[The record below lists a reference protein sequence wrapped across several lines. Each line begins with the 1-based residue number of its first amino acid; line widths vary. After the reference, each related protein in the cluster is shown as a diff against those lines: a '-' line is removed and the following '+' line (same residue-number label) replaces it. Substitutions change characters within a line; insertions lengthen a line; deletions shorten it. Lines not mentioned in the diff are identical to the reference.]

1 MELTQ
6 MVGQVGFPIAVA
18 LWLLIRLDKKLES
31 FERAAAALAAR
42 LEAHSNR
49 CLECRE
55 YRRTHNSKTSKSNS
69 NLTTTGS
76 CQCL

>member
-42 LEAHSNR
+42 LEEHSNR
-49 CLECRE
+49 CLECRD
-55 YRRTHNSKTSKSNS
+55 YRRTQNNNNSTNQ
-69 NLTTTGS
+69 
-76 CQCL
+76 CQCPS

>member
-18 LWLLIRLDKKLES
+18 MWLLIRLDKKLES

-42 LEAHSNR
+42 LEEHSNR

-55 YRRTHNSKTSKSNS
+55 YRRTQNNNNSKNQ
-69 NLTTTGS
+69 
-76 CQCL
+76 CQCP

>member
-55 YRRTHNSKTSKSNS
+55 YHHRRNEKKERSV
-69 NLTTTGS
+69 
-76 CQCL
+76 

>member
-6 MVGQVGFPIAVA
+6 MVGHVGFPIAVA

-55 YRRTHNSKTSKSNS
+55 YQRRQTERSERNERSA
-69 NLTTTGS
+69 
-76 CQCL
+76 

>member
-18 LWLLIRLDKKLES
+18 MWLLIRLDKKLES

-42 LEAHSNR
+42 LEEHSNR

-55 YRRTHNSKTSKSNS
+55 YRRTHTSNNNSNS
-69 NLTTTGS
+69 TGS
-76 CQCL
+76 CQCS

>member
-55 YRRTHNSKTSKSNS
+55 YRRTHTSRNSKSNRE
-69 NLTTTGS
+69 
-76 CQCL
+76 CL

>member
-31 FERAAAALAAR
+31 FEQAATALASR
-42 LEAHSNR
+42 LEDHSNR
-49 CLECRE
+49 CLECRD
-55 YRRTHNSKTSKSNS
+55 YRRTQNRKDAGN
-69 NLTTTGS
+69 
-76 CQCL
+76 CQCP

>member
-18 LWLLIRLDKKLES
+18 MWLLIRLDKKLES

-42 LEAHSNR
+42 LEEHSNR

-55 YRRTHNSKTSKSNS
+55 YRRHNTETVQS
-69 NLTTTGS
+69 
-76 CQCL
+76 QCLKDCPKQC

>member
-18 LWLLIRLDKKLES
+18 MWLLIRLDKKLES

-55 YRRTHNSKTSKSNS
+55 YRRTHNSNSNS
-69 NLTTTGS
+69 NSTGP
-76 CQCL
+76 CQC

>member
-55 YRRTHNSKTSKSNS
+55 YHHRQNEKQERSA
-69 NLTTTGS
+69 
-76 CQCL
+76 

>member
-55 YRRTHNSKTSKSNS
+55 YHR
-69 NLTTTGS
+69 
-76 CQCL
+76 

>member
-18 LWLLIRLDKKLES
+18 MWLLIRLDKKLES

-42 LEAHSNR
+42 LEEHSNR
-49 CLECRE
+49 CIECRE
-55 YRRTHNSKTSKSNS
+55 YRRHNTESGHTQCPKD
-69 NLTTTGS
+69 
-76 CQCL
+76 CQTQCQA

>member
-18 LWLLIRLDKKLES
+18 MWLLIRLDKKLES
-31 FERAAAALAAR
+31 FERAAAALAAC
-42 LEAHSNR
+42 LEEHSNR

-55 YRRTHNSKTSKSNS
+55 YRRHNTESGHTQCPKD
-69 NLTTTGS
+69 
-76 CQCL
+76 CQTQCQA

>member
-42 LEAHSNR
+42 QEAHSNR

-55 YRRTHNSKTSKSNS
+55 YHRRQTERNERNERNERSA
-69 NLTTTGS
+69 
-76 CQCL
+76 

>member
-18 LWLLIRLDKKLES
+18 MWLLIRLDKKLES

-42 LEAHSNR
+42 LEEHSNR

-55 YRRTHNSKTSKSNS
+55 YRRH
-69 NLTTTGS
+69 TTDSGHTQCPKE
-76 CQCL
+76 CQTQC

>member
-1 MELTQ
+1 MDLTQ

-18 LWLLIRLDKKLES
+18 MWLLVRLDQKLAS

-42 LEAHSNR
+42 LEEHTNR

-55 YRRTHNSKTSKSNS
+55 YRRNGNQ
-69 NLTTTGS
+69 NEERRG
-76 CQCL
+76 CR

>member
-1 MELTQ
+1 

-18 LWLLIRLDKKLES
+18 MWLLIRLDKKLES

-42 LEAHSNR
+42 LEEHSNR

-55 YRRTHNSKTSKSNS
+55 YRRTRNETGKSQCTKECS
-69 NLTTTGS
+69 N
-76 CQCL
+76 QC

>member
-42 LEAHSNR
+42 LEAHSSR

-55 YRRTHNSKTSKSNS
+55 YHRRQAERNERNERSA
-69 NLTTTGS
+69 
-76 CQCL
+76 